1 MPSLTK
7 VVCEFI
13 KKFES
18 KNESGISGERA
29 MLLDYMESQMISH
42 ANGYMWFA
50 NSGAFSDTNN
60 IFKGIDISLMTIFR
74 ELHTVFLTHRVVE
87 ESKEYKSIINI
98 LRNSQKKLDEI
109 IKAKASILALPMAHK
124 WHVS

>member
-1 MPSLTK
+1 
-7 VVCEFI
+7 
-13 KKFES
+13 
-18 KNESGISGERA
+18 

-87 ESKEYKSIINI
+87 ENKEYKSIINI
-98 LRNSQKKLDEI
+98 LRNSQKKLDGI

>member
-1 MPSLTK
+1 
-7 VVCEFI
+7 
-13 KKFES
+13 
-18 KNESGISGERA
+18 

-74 ELHTVFLTHRVVE
+74 ELHAVFLTHRVVE

-98 LRNSQKKLDEI
+98 LRNSQKKLKNNFER
-109 IKAKASILALPMAHK
+109 KASIFALPMAHK
-124 WHVS
+124 WHIS

>member
-18 KNESGISGERA
+18 KNASGISGERA

-74 ELHTVFLTHRVVE
+74 ELHAVFLTHRVVE